1 MNILEAMK
9 YVKKGRRVQLGDT
22 ILKQGENG
30 ELLRDHSREFKVRG
44 DEVYAPT
51 QEEMLS
57 DDWVLVPPELPDGS
71 IVRGH
76 DTDLVVHSR
85 YRGRK
90 CLVDTYQNR
99 IIFEYE
105 NEILML
111 KDIHRREGEV
121 IWA

>member
-9 YVKKGRRVQLGDT
+9 YVKKGRRVQLGNT
-22 ILKQGENG
+22 ILKQGNNG

-44 DEVYAPT
+44 DEPYAPT

-57 DDWVLVPPELPDGS
+57 DDWVLVTEELPDGS
-71 IVRGH
+71 IVRVH
-76 DTDLVVHSR
+76 ETDLVVHSG

-90 CLVDTYQNR
+90 YLVDTYHNR

-105 NEILML
+105 NELLML

>member
-1 MNILEAMK
+1 MDIVEAMK
-9 YVKKGRRVQLGDT
+9 YVKKGRRVQLGNT

-30 ELLRDHSREFKVRG
+30 ELLRDRSREFKVRG
-44 DEVYAPT
+44 DEPYAPT

-57 DDWVLVPPELPDGS
+57 DGWILVTEELPDGS
-71 IVRGH
+71 IVRVH
-76 DTDLVVHSR
+76 ETDLVVHSG

-90 CLVDTYQNR
+90 YLVDTYHNR

-105 NEILML
+105 NETLML

>member
-9 YVKKGRRVQLGDT
+9 YVKKGRRVQLGNT
-22 ILKQGENG
+22 ILKQGNNG

-44 DEVYAPT
+44 DEPYAPT

-57 DDWVLVPPELPDGS
+57 DDWVLVTEELPDGS
-71 IVRGH
+71 IVRVH
-76 DTDLVVHSR
+76 ETDLVVQSG
-85 YRGRK
+85 YRGTK
-90 CLVDTYQNR
+90 YLVDTYHNR

-105 NEILML
+105 NETLML

>member
-30 ELLRDHSREFKVRG
+30 ELLRDHSREFKIRG

-57 DDWVLVPPELPDGS
+57 DDWVLVTEELPDGS
-71 IVRGH
+71 IVRVH
-76 DTDLVVHSR
+76 ETDLVVHSG

-90 CLVDTYQNR
+90 YLVDTYHNR

-105 NEILML
+105 NETLML

>member
-44 DEVYAPT
+44 DEPYAPT

-57 DDWVLVPPELPDGS
+57 DDWVLVTEELPDGS
-71 IVRGH
+71 IVRVH
-76 DTDLVVHSR
+76 ETDLVVHSG

-90 CLVDTYQNR
+90 YLVDTYQNR

-105 NEILML
+105 NETLML

>member
-9 YVKKGRRVQLGDT
+9 YVKKGRRVQLGNT
-22 ILKQGENG
+22 ILKQGNNG
-30 ELLRDHSREFKVRG
+30 ELLRDHSREFKIRG
-44 DEVYAPT
+44 DEPYAPT

-57 DDWVLVPPELPDGS
+57 DDWVLVTEELPDGS
-71 IVRGH
+71 IVRVH
-76 DTDLVVHSR
+76 ETDLVVHSG

-90 CLVDTYQNR
+90 YLVDTHQNR

-105 NEILML
+105 NELLML

>member
-44 DEVYAPT
+44 DEHYVPT

-57 DDWVLVPPELPDGS
+57 DDWVLVTEELLDGS
-71 IVRGH
+71 IVRVH
-76 DTDLVVHSR
+76 ETDLVVHSG

-90 CLVDTYQNR
+90 YLVDTYQNR

-105 NEILML
+105 SETLML

>member
-9 YVKKGRRVQLGDT
+9 YVKKGRRVQLGDI

-30 ELLRDHSREFKVRG
+30 ELLRDHSREFKIRG
-44 DEVYAPT
+44 DEPYAPT

-57 DDWVLVPPELPDGS
+57 DDWILVTEELPDGS
-71 IVRGH
+71 IVRVH
-76 DTDLVVHSR
+76 ETDLVVHSG

-90 CLVDTYQNR
+90 YLVDTYHNR

-105 NEILML
+105 NETLML